1 MGYFGI
7 PFRNGVPIG
16 LGSVASFGAQQF
28 DPSSLFIG
36 GTAGTWYDPS
46 DPTTLFTTSTGTTPC
61 AVPGSGS
68 QVLVGL
74 MLDKSQGA
82 PGALGAELVTN
93 GTFDANINGWTAQF
107 TSTAS
112 WDNGTLKS
120 VSSGTNAGEASA
132 PITCVVGRLYLATAT
147 IIPGTTSG
155 RISASNLTYGAAAGG
170 TAYTNVAGTVS
181 FYFVANATTMYIVAG
196 VASGVNG
203 QFANF
208 DNISVR
214 EIPGNH
220 AIAFNDTT
228 ARPELSARVNLLTY
242 SEQFDNGVWSAIGA
256 KNVTTNT
263 HIAPDGTLT
272 ADTLTDNSNVAFQG
286 IGQGVTVPVNTATY
300 VATMYVR
307 KTSGGTSATFGVNL
321 GITGGTSVSVTPR
334 LNTDTGVVISGSGTA
349 VSAGDYWLFTCSVA
363 NNGTAGNVNL
373 SMAIYPATSSHNVS
387 GDSAAATGSAV
398 IWGAD
403 LRPANIGSA
412 IPSYQRIADQY
423 TYDSN
428 GFPSYLRFDGVD
440 DSMYTPASINFS
452 GTDKMSVF
460 AGVRKLSDAA
470 GAILAE
476 LSASAGANNGA
487 FYIAAP
493 TAALP
498 DFGFL
503 SRGTA
508 AQLVTASP
516 YAAPVT
522 VVATGIGDIAGAVS
536 AIRVNGS
543 QVGINT
549 TSQGTGNYGTYPLY
563 IGSRNNTSARFN
575 GHLYSLIIAGTQ
587 LQSGSITATE
597 QYVAGKT
604 GVQI

>member
-1 MGYFGI
+1 MSFAYGFGL
-7 PFRNGVPIG
+7 PHWQPLSGGFSPAGLFQAGVIG
-16 LGSVASFGAQQF
+16 TF
-28 DPSSLFIG
+28 
-36 GTAGTWYDPS
+36 YDPS
-46 DPTTLFTTSTGTTPC
+46 DRSTLFTTSTGTTPC

-93 GTFDANINGWTAQF
+93 GDFSQGSTGWTP
-107 TSTAS
+107 
-112 WDNGTLKS
+112 G
-120 VSSGTNAGEASA
+120 AGWSIAGGVA
-132 PITCVVGRLYLATAT
+132 I
-147 IIPGTTSG
+147 
-155 RISASNLTYGAAAGG
+155 GAAAN
-170 TAYTNVAGTVS
+170 TNLIQSNVAPSPAGKTYRVTLTIVTRTTGSIFPQIGGSVVTLSAAGTYT
-181 FYFVANATTMYIVAG
+181 FYLTPTLSDPTFYIPG
-196 VASGVNG
+196 N
-203 QFANF
+203 NF
-208 DNISVR
+208 TGTITNISIR
-214 EIPGNH
+214 QIPGNH

-228 ARPELSARVNLLTY
+228 ARPELSARVNLVTY
-242 SEQFDNGVWSAIGA
+242 SEDWTNAVWQKLQSGTGVAPV
-256 KNVTTNT
+256 VTNNFAT
-263 HIAPDGTLT
+263 APDGT
-272 ADTLTDNSNVAFQG
+272 Q
-286 IGQGVTVPVNTATY
+286 TATR
-300 VATMYVR
+300 VQ
-307 KTSGGTSATFGVNL
+307 FNL
-321 GITGGTSVSVTPR
+321 GATPA
-334 LNTDTGVVISGSGTA
+334 TA
-349 VSAGDYWLFTCSVA
+349 VSRLFQNAADNVTVARTKTVWAKTNDNSTKNIYIQGPQSGNTLLTVTPAWTLFTISDTSTTVSA
-363 NNGTAGNVNL
+363 YSQMQLGLDGSQGT
-373 SMAIYPATSSHNVS
+373 ST
-387 GDSAAATGSAV
+387 T
-398 IWGAD
+398 AD
-403 LRPANIGSA
+403 ILFWHPDIRQTNIGSA